1 MSFYWGDK
9 YQPKDR
15 QIPTKRQTIINIQKN
30 MAQQRYDHIV
40 LYEILSDSMFQGRP
54 TEQQMDILFDI
65 IRNVDYAHIPNL
77 IHDIQTTR
85 TPNIHA
91 AFRPRTRALRPQQ
104 QQQQQQIPP
113 EEPQRITRPKYR
125 TKEVAVS
132 NKTANERMECAICQ
146 EMHGK
151 TEITCLSACNHSF
164 GNDCINIWM
173 DMCWTRDR
181 KRATCPSC
189 RVEVHDTV
197 RYRVRALPKKKQE
210 QAPKP
215 KKQVEQEP
223 VEQEQEPKTV
233 IIMPHQL
240 QEIPTYN
247 VTMSRTHILMPHQIG
262 R

>member
-1 MSFYWGDK
+1 
-9 YQPKDR
+9 
-15 QIPTKRQTIINIQKN
+15 
-30 MAQQRYDHIV
+30 MAQQRYDHMV
-40 LYEILSDSMFQGRP
+40 LYEILSDSMFQGHP
-54 TEQQMDILFDI
+54 NEQQMDILFDI

-104 QQQQQQIPP
+104 QQQQQQQIPR
-113 EEPQRITRPKYR
+113 EEPQRITRPTYK

-132 NKTANERMECAICQ
+132 NTVANAQTECAICQ
-146 EMHGK
+146 EMHVK
-151 TEITCLSACNHSF
+151 TDMTCLSACNHSF
-164 GNDCINIWM
+164 GNECIKIWM

-197 RYRVRALPKKKQE
+197 RYRVRALPKKKQ
-210 QAPKP
+210 APKP
-215 KKQVEQEP
+215 EPKPKPKEQEP
-223 VEQEQEPKTV
+223 AEQEPEPKTV

-247 VTMSRTHILMPHQIG
+247 VTMSRTHILMPHQISTNVD